1 MRGATESAE
10 RGGGSGMN
18 SEEGR
23 AAVSVIM
30 PAYNE
35 EKSIEACFYE
45 VFEALEGYGKP
56 FEIILEEDGSTDRT
70 PSMIDRLAKKHGNT
84 KVLHF
89 AKRMGKGFGIRKCL
103 EVARGECI
111 VFIDSDGE
119 YPAEKIPE
127 FIDVINSYDVVVG
140 ARSKW
145 VDQKGGNR
153 VLRALLSRT
162 YGLLVRRL
170 LGVDLQDYQSGLK
183 AFRRQV
189 IDAIEPLESS
199 GFEIDSEMLL
209 KAERKGFKITSIAI
223 TYSFR
228 GDSKVNIVLDSVKML
243 LALLDWKLESDTRT
257 PLLNS
262 PAMTSPK
269 PDVRSFRPSQTFDR
283 MQTDHRNEVKK

>member
-1 MRGATESAE
+1 
-10 RGGGSGMN
+10 MN
-18 SEEGR
+18 LEEER

-70 PSMIDRLAKKHGNT
+70 PLMMDRLAKKHAHT

-89 AKRMGKGFGIRKCL
+89 PKRMGKGFGIKKCL
-103 EVARGECI
+103 EVAQGECI
-111 VFIDSDGE
+111 ISIDSDAE

-127 FIDVINSYDVVVG
+127 FVDKTKRYDVVIG
-140 ARSKW
+140 SRSKW
-145 VDQKGGNR
+145 IDQKGGNTR
-153 VLRALLSRT
+153 VLRALLSRI

-170 LGVDLQDYQSGLK
+170 FGVDLRDYQSGLK

-189 IDAIEPLESS
+189 IEAIQPLKSN

-209 KAERKGFKITSIAI
+209 KAERRGFTISSIAI
-223 TYSFR
+223 TYSFK
-228 GDSKVNIVLDSVKML
+228 GNSKVNIVLDSVKML
-243 LALLDWKLESDTRT
+243 LALLDWKLESDTGTPSFDSPPMTKFGPDTGSLRLGLELDRT
-257 PLLNS
+257 R
-262 PAMTSPK
+262 T
-269 PDVRSFRPSQTFDR
+269 DDR
-283 MQTDHRNEVKK
+283 YKVKK

>member
-1 MRGATESAE
+1 MSW
-10 RGGGSGMN
+10 
-18 SEEGR
+18 EEGR

-35 EKSIEACFYE
+35 EKSIEACFHK
-45 VFEALEGYGKP
+45 VVEALEGYGEP

-70 PSMIDRLAKKHGNT
+70 PLMMDRLAKKHGHT

-89 AKRMGKGFGIRKCL
+89 ARRMGKGFGIRKCL
-103 EVARGECI
+103 KVAQGECI

-127 FIDVINSYDVVVG
+127 IVDMTNSYDVVVG

-145 VDQKGGNR
+145 IDQKGGNTR

-170 LGVDLQDYQSGLK
+170 FAVDLGDYQSGLK

-189 IDAIEPLESS
+189 IEATQPLKSN

-209 KAERKGFKITSIAI
+209 KAERRGFTIGSIAI
-223 TYSFR
+223 AYSFK
-228 GDSKVNIVLDSVKML
+228 GNSKVNIVLDSVRML
-243 LALLDWKLESDTRT
+243 LALLNWKLESGTGTPSFDSLPMTKPRPDTGSLRLSPELDRT
-257 PLLNS
+257 
-262 PAMTSPK
+262 
-269 PDVRSFRPSQTFDR
+269 R
-283 MQTDHRNEVKK
+283 TDHRYEARK